1 MNILFIH
8 ETEYIEKVVI
18 EFQIIP
24 EILASKGH
32 NVYMIDFPMSWKKK
46 SFFDFGSFKTQY
58 LKNVMRTGKKEG
70 ITLVRPGIIKIP
82 GISRLVA
89 FFAYFFIIPK
99 VIKKYKIDKI
109 VLFSVPTNGV
119 QTVFWAK
126 RLGIPVHF
134 RLLDVLH
141 QLVPSKILSW
151 PTFILEKYVYKRV
164 SEISAITPML
174 VKYAV
179 AMGGNPKTTFYL
191 PSGSDLDFFYPE
203 AKDKDLI
210 KKYGITEKDKVVLF
224 AGTLYNFS
232 GLDVLIEYMGKNKE
246 ATKNLKLIIVG
257 HGQQA
262 DLLRSLVIK
271 NHLENRVILT
281 GFIDYAKLPK
291 YINLA
296 DVCINPFQ
304 INKITDIIFPGKVY
318 QYMAC
323 EKPVIATK
331 LRGVVDIFPDNGG
344 KNNIYY
350 FSLNRPKEFFQLI
363 DKIGKKRIKDINL
376 SLQEISDILYKRLEK
391 LK

>member
-24 EILASKGH
+24 EILASEGH

-46 SFFDFGSFKTQY
+46 SFFDFGTFKTQH
-58 LKNVMRTGKKEG
+58 LTDVRRTGKKKG

-89 FFAYFFIIPK
+89 FFAYFFIIPRALK
-99 VIKKYKIDKI
+99 EYKIDKI
-109 VLFSVPTNGV
+109 VLYSVPTNGV

-126 RLGIPVHF
+126 RFGIPIHF

-174 VKYAV
+174 VEYAIE
-179 AMGGNPKTTFYL
+179 MGGDPKTTFYL

-203 AKDKDLI
+203 GKNKDLI
-210 KKYGITEKDKVVLF
+210 RKFGITEKDKVVLF

-232 GLDVLIEYMGKNKE
+232 GLDVLIEYMARNRE
-246 ATKNLKLIIVG
+246 ATKDVKLIIVG

-262 DLLRSLVIK
+262 DLLNKLIAK
-271 NHLENRVILT
+271 NRFEDRVILT

-318 QYMAC
+318 QYMAS
-323 EKPVIATK
+323 EKPVIATR
-331 LRGVVDIFPDNGG
+331 LHGVLDIFPDNGG

-350 FSLNRPKEFFQLI
+350 FDLKRPKEFFQLVK
-363 DKIGKKRIKDINL
+363 KIGSKRVKDVNP
-376 SLQEISDILYKRLEK
+376 SLQEISEALYKRLEK